1 MQPRPHP
8 FGRPAVARATVLVAC
23 VAALAAWPA
32 AAQNAALLG
41 TWYLREAHAIDPLG
55 QRLFDVYG
63 PRPTGIIHYG
73 ADGRMMALITHDGRQ
88 RLSGRDRQDATD
100 AESAAAYKSS
110 IGYAGSYSLDGDWIT
125 HHVDAS
131 TYPNWIGTRLRRQV
145 HVQGGTVELLTA
157 PQPQNGVQTVIKL
170 VWQREPI
177 GLGMLPAQ
185 APSLTPPAAS

>member
-1 MQPRPHP
+1 MSPMLTFPP
-8 FGRPAVARATVLVAC
+8 D
-23 VAALAAWPA
+23 A

-41 TWYLREAHAIDPLG
+41 TWYLREAHAIAPLG

-110 IGYAGSYSLDGDWIT
+110 IGYAGSYSLDGNWIT

-131 TYPNWIGTRLRRQV
+131 TYPNWIGAQLRR
-145 HVQGGTVELLTA
+145 GLRLLDGAVELLTA
-157 PQPQNGVQTVIKL
+157 PQPQNGVITVIRL
-170 VWQREPI
+170 VWQRAPI
-177 GLGMLPAQ
+177 GLDALPAPLPPTVP
-185 APSLTPPAAS
+185 AP